1 MMKKAEEIKLEKM
14 IIDIPVNTQAVSVVT
29 IASTGNTFQ
38 QVMNTRTYS
47 TEDVKERIIKSE
59 VNKNEK

>member
-1 MMKKAEEIKLEKM
+1 MMEETEEIKMEKM

-29 IASTGNTFQ
+29 IASTGNGFQ

-47 TEDVKERIIKSE
+47 IEDVKERIIESE
-59 VNKNEK
+59 ENEDEK

>member
-1 MMKKAEEIKLEKM
+1 MEKSEEIKLEKM

-29 IASTGNTFQ
+29 IASTENTFQ

-47 TEDVKERIIKSE
+47 TKDVKERIIESE
-59 VNKNEK
+59 ENKYEK